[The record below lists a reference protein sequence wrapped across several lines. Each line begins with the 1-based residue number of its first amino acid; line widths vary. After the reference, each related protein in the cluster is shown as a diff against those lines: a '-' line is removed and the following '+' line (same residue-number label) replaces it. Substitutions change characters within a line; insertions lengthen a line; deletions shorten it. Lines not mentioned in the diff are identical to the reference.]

1 MDNMDDKGVVL
12 NSAFIVSA
20 SFVLADHLAFT
31 IAFNSNYI
39 LPMVIGR
46 LISGLTGVLVA
57 HFIFNIN
64 KSKHDGKLKNK
75 VNGVA

>member
-31 IAFNSNYI
+31 IAFNSNYL
-39 LPMVIGR
+39 LPMIIGKM
-46 LISGLTGVLVA
+46 ISGITGVLVA
-57 HFIFNIN
+57 HFIFKIN
-64 KSKHDGKLKNK
+64 KNKQNVIFKN
-75 VNGVA
+75 NEN

>member
-1 MDNMDDKGVVL
+1 MDDKGVIL

-39 LPMVIGR
+39 LRFVINNNAPG
-46 LISGLTGVLVA
+46 LISRGY
-57 HFIFNIN
+57 IF
-64 KSKHDGKLKNK
+64 
-75 VNGVA
+75 